1 MYLSH
6 YDLAL
11 KPFQINPDPKFM
23 WLGATHK
30 EALAILKYGILDS
43 RGFLLLVGDVGTGKT
58 TLINGLLNSL
68 DENTIVATIH
78 DPGLEKLDFFNFLAN
93 AFKIDKKFTS
103 KGDFLVRFIHFL
115 HKAHADN
122 KRLLVIIDE
131 AQRLTNEMLEEIRL
145 LSNIEKQDAR
155 LLNVFLVGQD
165 ELNETLAKTESRAL
179 LQRITTRYNIGPLKK
194 NEIGEYIKFRL
205 SVAGTQ
211 RKIFSSGAVR
221 EITAFSK
228 CYPRLINIICDHAL
242 LTGFVKGVSKIDAGI
257 VKECAQEI
265 GPPKETWQAK
275 GKKLV
280 NIGKTIHK
288 AVISGDKS
296 AWRIPAAIVLSA
308 LMLIAAGY
316 FYFPAK
322 DNRSPLNSQSLKA
335 ADSSLTVLSNQDTNH
350 TQKLQASLRSEKTLP
365 ESRPSAN
372 SSLLQRKTAGPAE
385 SKASKKED
393 VIKAAPPMPAGNQ
406 KVLMAEKKKQDVT
419 ASIDKPAPFRAQKL
433 IVHFPRNSNEF
444 TDEAYEMLD
453 RFVAVIFQNPEAEVI
468 VKGYTDS
475 SGNYSYNKRLSRFR
489 ANIVKSYFVG
499 QGVSPQKI
507 KTFGMGPENPI
518 ASNDTIQGR
527 SANRR
532 IEIELKRSKTE

>member
-221 EITAFSK
+221 EITGTFLRGRCRGGERAF
-228 CYPRLINIICDHAL
+228 
-242 LTGFVKGVSKIDAGI
+242 
-257 VKECAQEI
+257 
-265 GPPKETWQAK
+265 
-275 GKKLV
+275 
-280 NIGKTIHK
+280 
-288 AVISGDKS
+288 
-296 AWRIPAAIVLSA
+296 
-308 LMLIAAGY
+308 
-316 FYFPAK
+316 
-322 DNRSPLNSQSLKA
+322 
-335 ADSSLTVLSNQDTNH
+335 
-350 TQKLQASLRSEKTLP
+350 
-365 ESRPSAN
+365 
-372 SSLLQRKTAGPAE
+372 
-385 SKASKKED
+385 
-393 VIKAAPPMPAGNQ
+393 
-406 KVLMAEKKKQDVT
+406 
-419 ASIDKPAPFRAQKL
+419 
-433 IVHFPRNSNEF
+433 
-444 TDEAYEMLD
+444 
-453 RFVAVIFQNPEAEVI
+453 
-468 VKGYTDS
+468 
-475 SGNYSYNKRLSRFR
+475 
-489 ANIVKSYFVG
+489 
-499 QGVSPQKI
+499 
-507 KTFGMGPENPI
+507 
-518 ASNDTIQGR
+518 
-527 SANRR
+527 
-532 IEIELKRSKTE
+532 

>member
-1 MYLSH
+1 MPLSGTQEECC
-6 YDLAL
+6 L
-11 KPFQINPDPKFM
+11 K
-23 WLGATHK
+23 K
-30 EALAILKYGILDS
+30 E
-43 RGFLLLVGDVGTGKT
+43 
-58 TLINGLLNSL
+58 
-68 DENTIVATIH
+68 
-78 DPGLEKLDFFNFLAN
+78 
-93 AFKIDKKFTS
+93 
-103 KGDFLVRFIHFL
+103 GDFS
-115 HKAHADN
+115 
-122 KRLLVIIDE
+122 
-131 AQRLTNEMLEEIRL
+131 LT
-145 LSNIEKQDAR
+145 LSWY
-155 LLNVFLVGQD
+155 
-165 ELNETLAKTESRAL
+165 S
-179 LQRITTRYNIGPLKK
+179 
-194 NEIGEYIKFRL
+194 
-205 SVAGTQ
+205 
-211 RKIFSSGAVR
+211 
-221 EITAFSK
+221 AFSK
-228 CYPRLINIICDHAL
+228 CYPRLINIICDHAP

-350 TQKLQASLRSEKTLP
+350 KQKLQASLRSEKTLP
-365 ESRPSAN
+365 ESRPSAKI
-372 SSLLQRKTAGPAE
+372 SLLQRKTAGPAE